1 MENGKLKIR
10 YIHIILLLL
19 AATVAQAAHY
29 PDSVAQI
36 SSRQSL
42 TKGLYV
48 EVGAGIGLS
57 QLRYCHWGEQ
67 VSGTIVNN
75 SIAFPALTAD
85 ARVTWF
91 FNDIIGLSAGIGVSS
106 FRSKAIL
113 SEPFILNGND
123 ADGDAYVITLTP
135 QDWYERQSLTMLE
148 LPVLLR
154 LKYNP
159 GLVGFTGAIGA
170 RFGFPVQ
177 SNYKTNTSAA
187 FTQTLEYPLYNL
199 TVPGPVPHML
209 SGTDFPYLNAPIPAT
224 MLHTMNYAAY
234 IEAGASFRVHKRL
247 ELLLAAY
254 CVYYINDLFSPH
266 DRSALGFN
274 NNYDPESLYPSPFAE
289 DYNGILLTK
298 EAPALHPW
306 SAGLKLTLGIYTGR
320 TPSEMQYDRGEMIP
334 ELEELR
340 RQKELEER
348 IQPTDTNQ
356 IQGRLVSTSELQIAR
371 ETNETM
377 GQIAELDSATFYAQ
391 PQSVLAPLE
400 EKKEEPLPQLTT
412 EVVKKGSRLAQ
423 ISRRHY
429 GDPAFWVYIYEAN
442 RWQIRYPNV
451 LLPGIV
457 LVIPDIAPKLQG
469 KTRKEAIQE
478 AKALGERYLQETL
491 IENSKQ

>member
-1 MENGKLKIR
+1 MKKALIA
-10 YIHIILLLL
+10 ILLMVTTGLS
-19 AATVAQAAHY
+19 AAHH
-29 PDSVAQI
+29 PDSVSTL
-36 SSRQSL
+36 SSRKAL
-42 TKGLYV
+42 TRGLYV

-57 QLRYCHWGEQ
+57 QLRYCHWGEA
-67 VSGTIVNN
+67 VEGTRISNN
-75 SIAFPALTAD
+75 IAFPALTAD

-106 FRSKAIL
+106 FRTKAIL
-113 SEPFILNGND
+113 GESFVLKGTD
-123 ADGDAYVITLTP
+123 AEGDAYILTLKP
-135 QDWYERQSLTMLE
+135 NDWYERQSLTMLE

-159 GLVGFTGAIGA
+159 GPIGFTGAVGV

-177 SNYKTNTSAA
+177 SNYKTNPSAS
-187 FTQTLEYPLYNL
+187 FSQQLEYPVYNL
-199 TVPGPVPHML
+199 TVPGPIPNML
-209 SGTDFPYLNAPIPAT
+209 SGTEFPYLNAPIPAT
-224 MLHTMNYAAY
+224 MLHTLNYGAY
-234 IEAGASFRVHKRL
+234 MEAGASFHVHKRL
-247 ELLLAAY
+247 DLQLTAF
-254 CVYYINDLFSPH
+254 CIYYVNDGFTPH
-266 DRSALGFN
+266 ERTALGFN
-274 NNYDPESLYPSPFAE
+274 NNYDPEAIYPSPFTD
-289 DYNGILLTK
+289 DYNGILLTQ

-320 TPSEMQYDRGEMIP
+320 TPSETPYERGELIP

-348 IQPTDTNQ
+348 IQPTDTAA

-377 GQIAELDSATFYAQ
+377 EQIAELDSATFYAR
-391 PQSVLAPLE
+391 PQSVTAPIE
-400 EKKEEPLPQLTT
+400 DKKEEPLPQLTT
-412 EVVKKGSRLAQ
+412 EIVKKGSRLAQ

-457 LVIPDIAPKLQG
+457 LVIPDIAPKLKG
-469 KTRKEAIQE
+469 KSRKEAIQE
-478 AKALGERYLQETL
+478 AKALGEMYLQESL
-491 IENSKQ
+491 IENGKQK